1 MSPSR
6 YLHLYNVV
14 IRRTRRLKCMPLG
27 RRVNVSPPPHYKN
40 IGKHELEPSRDRD
53 FSLSP
58 TKNPR
63 KFTTHTLFSDRVKNL
78 PPPRPS
84 SGLPRIYIFAPGHA
98 RLRSYF
104 TRGRGNY
111 TARAGVKGGS
121 QFSNPFEQSVYVR
134 FDGRTTKI
142 GRRGKPSR
150 GRARITLRCF
160 RSAWFF
166 NVRRIGSSEGGRK
179 LWRVERHKN
188 RVFSIGGGKRTVSH
202 NEPSRGHGGEEGWV
216 RENCNPPKHALRVLT
231 GGVERMKRFLVRTG
245 LILAGRVVRS
255 RLNIPR

>member
-1 MSPSR
+1 M
-6 YLHLYNVV
+6 
-14 IRRTRRLKCMPLG
+14 
-27 RRVNVSPPPHYKN
+27 KN
-40 IGKHELEPSRDRD
+40 
-53 FSLSP
+53 F
-58 TKNPR
+58 
-63 KFTTHTLFSDRVKNL
+63 

-84 SGLPRIYIFAPGHA
+84 SGLPRIYIFVPGHA

>member
-58 TKNPR
+58 KKNPR
-63 KFTTHTLFSDRVKNL
+63 KFTTHTLFSDRVKNF
-78 PPPRPS
+78 PPPRPVRITAN
-84 SGLPRIYIFAPGHA
+84 LYFRPWPRPA
-98 RLRSYF
+98 SYF

-121 QFSNPFEQSVYVR
+121 QFSNPFEQSVYPR

-202 NEPSRGHGGEEGWV
+202 NEPSRRHGG
-216 RENCNPPKHALRVLT
+216 R
-231 GGVERMKRFLVRTG
+231 
-245 LILAGRVVRS
+245 GRVGCERIAI
-255 RLNIPR
+255 RPNTRCEY

>member
-6 YLHLYNVV
+6 HLHLYNVV

-63 KFTTHTLFSDRVKNL
+63 KFTTHTLFSDRVKNF

-121 QFSNPFEQSVYVR
+121 QFSNPFEQSVYALRWPDNENWPTWKTIARQGADNASLLPFRVVLQR
-134 FDGRTTKI
+134 AANREFGGREE
-142 GRRGKPSR
+142 
-150 GRARITLRCF
+150 TL
-160 RSAWFF
+160 
-166 NVRRIGSSEGGRK
+166 EGGT
-179 LWRVERHKN
+179 
-188 RVFSIGGGKRTVSH
+188 S
-202 NEPSRGHGGEEGWV
+202 
-216 RENCNPPKHALRVLT
+216 
-231 GGVERMKRFLVRTG
+231 
-245 LILAGRVVRS
+245 
-255 RLNIPR
+255 